1 MNAESLILA
10 IVAVLCSVLLG
21 LFVYLLIKLSEFEKQ
36 LLTGPDTNSQLSAE
50 NKEIRIFCGLDG
62 QALWDAWVQFVN
74 GSSDQYPTLGSDK
87 NVFLALL
94 RQHVKDLISEGVS
107 DGSSGKAQSQPQN
120 PRVTSIL
127 RGDFQSYLP
136 PSTADRIYQLAYD
149 IGYTDEHRNDKI
161 ASLRSCIIN
170 LCQSTQFN
178 PADFEACLPAG
189 RSDS

>member
-1 MNAESLILA
+1 MNAESIILA

-21 LFVYLLIKLSEFEKQ
+21 LFVYLITKLSEFEKQ

-62 QALWDAWVQFVN
+62 QALWDAWVQLVN
-74 GSSDQYPTLGSDK
+74 GSSDQYPTLVSDR

-94 RQHVKDLISEGVS
+94 RQHVKDLIADGIR
-107 DGSSGKAQSQPQN
+107 DGSNGKAESQPKS

-149 IGYTDEHRNDKI
+149 IGNADERRNDNI
-161 ASLRSCIIN
+161 AGLRSCIIN
-170 LCQSTQFN
+170 ICQSTQFN
-178 PADFEACLPAG
+178 PADFEACLPAA

>member
-1 MNAESLILA
+1 MDAESLILA
-10 IVAVLCSVLLG
+10 VVAVLCSVLLG
-21 LFVYLLIKLSEFEKQ
+21 LFVYLIIKLNEFEKQ
-36 LLTGPDTNSQLSAE
+36 LFTGPETSRQLSAE
-50 NKEIRIFCGLDG
+50 NNEIRIFCGLDG

-120 PRVTSIL
+120 PRVTARL
-127 RGDFQSYLP
+127 RGDFQSNLP

>member
-21 LFVYLLIKLSEFEKQ
+21 LFVYLIIKLSEFEKQ

-74 GSSDQYPTLGSDK
+74 GSSDQYPTLVSDR

-94 RQHVKDLISEGVS
+94 RQHIKDLIADGIR
-107 DGSSGKAQSQPQN
+107 DGSNGKAESQPKN

-149 IGYTDEHRNDKI
+149 IGNADERRNDNI
-161 ASLRSCIIN
+161 AGLRSCIIN
-170 LCQSTQFN
+170 ICQSTQFN
-178 PADFEACLPAG
+178 PADFEACLPAA